1 MIEIGNKFKYTIV
14 DDESRIRTKIYEV
27 IEKKG
32 SWWILRDF
40 KTIDEPPFPH
50 LDYDNLP
57 KYNIACRYDKEEE
70 TLYTNNA
77 NIGGDGESRFY
88 FDRF

>member
-1 MIEIGNKFKYTIV
+1 MIEIGTKFKYTVI
-14 DDESRIRTKIYEV
+14 DDESRIRTNIYEV

-50 LDYDNLP
+50 LDYANFP
-57 KYNIACRYDKEEE
+57 KYNIACRYDRDNDKM
-70 TLYTNNA
+70 YTTNG
-77 NIGGDGESRFY
+77 NIGGDGGSRAY